1 LKKNCRIV
9 KAQKFYVLL
18 FLFCCGGLSYPVH
31 DSIPGNT
38 SYPESIKDEIVASV
52 GPINI
57 TADEF
62 YYGYE
67 FGPAFVKREKDS
79 KEHFLKYM
87 INEKLLALDGYS
99 RDVDK
104 KDENKS
110 ILQDFKNDL
119 ATEEMFKED
128 ILNKM
133 EINEKEVDTVIT
145 QKELELDIRWLYAKT
160 EKELNDYMQSLA
172 SGISFDS
179 LYQLQFKDTTIYL
192 DDRSMQLS
200 RFQLGER
207 NPELAGLIDTLP
219 VGKVSKPEKADDGW
233 YLFKISNVTQN
244 IVTTEAEMI
253 NLKQESI
260 DAIKKRKMDKLSDA
274 YVHNLLLSQ
283 NPIIKRQCF
292 NVLIPYIGFYS
303 LKKDLYDKWRLSDK
317 MDDALKNL
325 NITKENA
332 GKTILVVMNE
342 GNVTLQEFLEW
353 YRNRSEYVKFDQKDL
368 KSFSISMEN
377 LIWRMLRDKLLSE
390 LATKRKFNE
399 IESVVEQSKWWEDKI
414 VYSSVKN
421 EIVQSVL
428 LEEKEVKLN
437 NDKSKQ
443 NDTDQKVL
451 RKMLMKLNELKSK
464 YKVNINEDVLDKIKV
479 SDENDPKAIDMYT
492 IKKGGLIPRPAY
504 PSIDYD
510 WINWE

>member
-1 LKKNCRIV
+1 MKKYCRIG
-9 KAQKFYVLL
+9 KTQKFYVLL
-18 FLFCCGGLSYPVH
+18 FLFCCGGLSYPVQ
-31 DSIPGNT
+31 DSIPGNA
-38 SYPESIKDEIVASV
+38 SYPESIKDEIVASL
-52 GPINI
+52 GPISI

-67 FGPAFVKREKDS
+67 FGPAFIKREKDS
-79 KEHFLKYM
+79 KERYLKYM
-87 INEKLLALDGYS
+87 INEKLLALDGFS
-99 RDVDK
+99 RGVDK
-104 KDENKS
+104 KEENVS

-128 ILNKM
+128 ILNKIK
-133 EINEKEVDTVIT
+133 INDKELDTVIT
-145 QKELELDIRWLYAKT
+145 QKEVGLDIRWLYAKT
-160 EKELNDYMQSLA
+160 EKELDDYMKSLA

-200 RFQLGER
+200 RFELGER
-207 NPELAGLIDTLP
+207 NPELAELIDTLP
-219 VGKVSKPEKADDGW
+219 VGEVSKPLKADDGW
-233 YLFKISNVTQN
+233 YLFKVNNVTQN
-244 IVTTEAEMI
+244 MVTTEAEMI

-260 DAIKKRKMDKLSDA
+260 DAIKKRKMDELSDT
-274 YVHNLLLSQ
+274 YVHNSLLNQ

-303 LKKDLYDKWRLSDK
+303 LKKELYDQWQLSNK
-317 MDDALKNL
+317 MDEALKNL
-325 NITKENA
+325 NTTKENA

-342 GNVTLQEFLEW
+342 GTVTLEEFLEW
-353 YRNRSEYVKFDQKDL
+353 YRNRSEYVKFDEKDL
-368 KSFSISMEN
+368 KSFSISLEN

-390 LATKRKFNE
+390 LASKRKFNE
-399 IESVVEQSKWWEDKI
+399 NESVIEQSKWWKDKI

-428 LEEKEVKLN
+428 LEEKEVNLN
-437 NDKSKQ
+437 DDKSKQ
-443 NDTDQKVL
+443 DDTDQKIL
-451 RKMLMKLNELKSK
+451 RKMLTKLNELKSK
-464 YKVNINEDVLDKIKV
+464 YKVNINKNVLDKIKV
-479 SDENDPKAIDMYT
+479 SDENDPKAIDLYT